1 MKKIQLIVISLV
13 AMLSVGFAFVPVA
26 SYAAVDPF
34 GPCVEGEDNGSKI
47 CADKDGDATDIIKVI
62 VNTMIF
68 LVGVLSVISIIASG
82 IMYSTSNGESA
93 NITKAKNTLTYAIVG
108 LVVSL
113 IAYAIVN
120 WVNALLTPST

>member
-1 MKKIQLIVISLV
+1 MKRIQLAV
-13 AMLSVGFAFVPVA
+13 ASFVAVLGLGLALAPM
-26 SYAAVDPF
+26 SYAAIDPF
-34 GPCVEGEDNGSKI
+34 GPCANGANNNSTV
-47 CADKDGDATDIIKVI
+47 CADKNDSASGIIKTV

-68 LVGVLSVISIIASG
+68 IAGVLSVISIIASG
-82 IMYSTSNGESA
+82 IMYATSSGESA

-120 WVNALLTPST
+120 WVIALLAPGT